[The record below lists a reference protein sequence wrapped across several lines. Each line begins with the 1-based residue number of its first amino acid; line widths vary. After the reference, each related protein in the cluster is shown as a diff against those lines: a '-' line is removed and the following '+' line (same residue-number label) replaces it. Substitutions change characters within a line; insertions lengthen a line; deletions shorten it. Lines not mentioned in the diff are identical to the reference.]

1 MDHDQSLTYLSTV
14 SWRSIPIVTTT
25 LRVQSPGRAWVGIS
39 LPLFV
44 NSVPSI
50 EVKGVTHAVL
60 ASWPEGTMRG
70 GVTGLLPLTWQL
82 KKRFLSVGCNM
93 NSPVKYLSS

>member
-1 MDHDQSLTYLSTV
+1 MYGQGGRQEVNHDQPLTHLSTV

-25 LRVQSPGRAWVGIS
+25 LRVQSPGKAWIGIS

-50 EVKGVTHAVL
+50 EVKGVTNALL
-60 ASWPEGTMRG
+60 A
-70 GVTGLLPLTWQL
+70 
-82 KKRFLSVGCNM
+82 
-93 NSPVKYLSS
+93 